1 MHILIVIAI
10 DIKINMVNVDIVNIK
25 INMVKVY
32 PDVFSINIKVHM
44 VNVYP
49 DVFSSHFSSTTVLHS
64 GTSSVT
70 LRKHFCASEQYSVNM
85 MLAGVHTACK

>member
-10 DIKINMVNVDIVNIK
+10 DIK
-25 INMVKVY
+25 
-32 PDVFSINIKVHM
+32 VHM
-44 VNVYP
+44 VKVYP

-70 LRKHFCASEQYSVNM
+70 LRKHFCANEQYSVNM

>member
-10 DIKINMVNVDIVNIK
+10 DIKINIVNVDIVNMK
-25 INMVKVY
+25 INMVK
-32 PDVFSINIKVHM
+32 
-44 VNVYP
+44 VYP

-70 LRKHFCASEQYSVNM
+70 LRKHFCTNEQYSVNM